1 MYLSLIQNYLNPTS
15 ILDIGANVGD
25 FTKECKLTFPT
36 AEYFLIEGNA
46 ACEPY
51 LKNSGHNY
59 FIGLLS
65 DEPKIVKF
73 YVNKNNL
80 ISTGNSIYRENTE
93 HFSDENII
101 IEELQTTTLDSVVG
115 DKVYDLIKIDVQGA
129 ELDVLR
135 GGVVTVQEAKAIILE
150 LSLIEYNKN
159 SASYEDVT
167 QYMESIG
174 YVPMEKLYEHFD
186 GHGNLIQL
194 DVLFLNR
201 RHYDI

>member
-1 MYLSLIQNYLNPTS
+1 MYLTLIQNYLKPAS

-36 AEYFLIEGNA
+36 AEYLLIEGNP

-51 LKNSGHNY
+51 LKNLGHTY

-65 DEPKIVKF
+65 DEPKTVKF
-73 YVNKNNL
+73 YINKNNL

-101 IEELQTTTLDSVVG
+101 IEELQTTTLDSVVDG
-115 DKVYDLIKIDVQGA
+115 KVYDLIKIDVQGS

-135 GGVVTVQEAKAIILE
+135 GGVTTVQEAKAIILE

-186 GHGNLIQL
+186 GQGNLIQL

>member
-1 MYLSLIQNYLNPTS
+1 MYLNLIHNYLNPTS
-15 ILDIGANVGD
+15 IIDIGANVGD

-36 AEYFLIEGNA
+36 AEYLLIEGNV

-51 LKNSGHNY
+51 LKNLGHNY

-65 DEPKIVKF
+65 DEPKTVKF

-101 IEELQTTTLDSVVG
+101 IEELQTTTLDSVVNG
-115 DKVYDLIKIDVQGA
+115 KVYDLIKIDVQGS

-135 GGVVTVQEAKAIILE
+135 GGIVTVQDAKAIILE

-186 GHGNLIQL
+186 GQGNLIQL

-201 RHYDI
+201 RYYDL